1 MKDLKLF
8 ALFLLI
14 VAMLA
19 LGHSYWTASA
29 APAQAADVDLSA
41 AEKPW
46 EVVAVTTSAVK
57 TVVLP
62 DNDVLIAHMGV
73 QDDSGTASSAT
84 DYIVVMRAKDENGA
98 AVSMAATYAAGIKLP
113 IRANGAATFR
123 ANGIPTGT
131 NGAREIQLKAV
142 GNNARVLI
150 VRGVKAK

>member
-1 MKDLKLF
+1 MKSWKFLWLYLLAV
-8 ALFLLI
+8 AL
-14 VAMLA
+14 AA
-19 LGHSYWTASA
+19 YGHGYWTASA

-62 DNDVLIAHMGV
+62 DNDVLIAHLGV
-73 QDDSGTASSAT
+73 QDDAGTASAAT

-123 ANGIPTGT
+123 ANGIPTGA

-150 VRGVKAK
+150 VRGIKAK